1 MPGIVPVTGYPTY
14 TGGVSVHLP
23 AHRPS
28 ALLGASLAL
37 LALALCSRA
46 IAHHS
51 VTSVYD
57 TSKTISLVGDV
68 RQLQLDSPHSL
79 LVIEVGDPHGQ
90 SVAWRGE
97 LPALVFL
104 HRAGWTTHSLAVGEH
119 VHVTGSPSRYSA
131 TDFYV
136 VSITKSDGTQLPLL
150 PSSAPPTPTDKPAP
164 PAP

>member
-1 MPGIVPVTGYPTY
+1 LV
-14 TGGVSVHLP
+14 
-23 AHRPS
+23 
-28 ALLGASLAL
+28 
-37 LALALCSRA
+37 LCNRA

-57 TSKTISLVGDV
+57 TSKTITLMGDV

-79 LVIEVGDPHGQ
+79 LVIEVGDPQGQ

-104 HRAGWTTHSLAVGEH
+104 RRAGWTTRSLAVGEH
-119 VHVTGSPSRYSA
+119 VHVTGSPSRYST

-150 PSSAPPTPTDKPAP
+150 PSAAPAIPVGKPAP